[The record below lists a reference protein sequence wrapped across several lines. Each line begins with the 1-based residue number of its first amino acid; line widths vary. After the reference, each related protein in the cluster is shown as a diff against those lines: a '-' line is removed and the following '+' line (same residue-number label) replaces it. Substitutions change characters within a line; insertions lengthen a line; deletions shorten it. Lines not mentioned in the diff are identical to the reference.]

1 MVTPKNVA
9 SLLIFFLLIV
19 LSFFIHS
26 VYAIDN
32 PDYPNFLGE
41 FKDRE
46 QPYLKIIHETSDHHR
61 DYIIAYGQ
69 YQSFLDKE
77 LNKAY
82 QLTRDKL
89 SGDRKLELKQSQLNW
104 LKFRDTEFEFI
115 NNNWIRQNFGTSAV
129 MSRGSYRCSVIR
141 SRIIQLINYRI
152 GM

>member
-46 QPYLKIIHETSDHHR
+46 QPYLKIIHET
-61 DYIIAYGQ
+61 
-69 YQSFLDKE
+69 
-77 LNKAY
+77 
-82 QLTRDKL
+82 
-89 SGDRKLELKQSQLNW
+89 
-104 LKFRDTEFEFI
+104 
-115 NNNWIRQNFGTSAV
+115 
-129 MSRGSYRCSVIR
+129 
-141 SRIIQLINYRI
+141 
-152 GM
+152 